1 MRTNI
6 KTWCAAVLM
15 ALTGF
20 LASLSFSGLAE
31 AQDAIKQIKLSEAHI
46 KGFISAQ
53 ADMAKISE
61 KMQATTSEKPDPK
74 IQAEL
79 ETIATKNGFK
89 DFAEY
94 DDVAANISLVMAGID
109 PQTGAFTDPIT
120 SIKKEIEEVTADKTL
135 QDKDKKQMLEELNE
149 ALKSAQPVQFPEN
162 VEIVKKNR
170 AEIDKVLQ

>member
-15 ALTGF
+15 AL
-20 LASLSFSGLAE
+20 ASLSLGGLAD
-31 AQDAIKQIKLSEAHI
+31 AQDAIKQIKLTDLHI

-61 KMQATTSEKPDPK
+61 KMQATTSDKPDPK

-109 PQTGAFTDPIT
+109 PQTGVFTDPIT

-170 AEIDKVLQ
+170 TEIDKVLQ